1 MRAGVN
7 LKYISIGVLIL
18 MGALFYFINQSNKA
32 STERLRQAEI
42 AHQQK
47 LQNERQAVADSQK
60 KHEIELRL
68 KDVEKKKTEQAFEL
82 EKSQKIAVEQQEYKL
97 FMSLLAKWM
106 SQDNIAGS
114 TARITASTP
123 VTELRKIHDELR
135 STNITGCLRGAK
147 IKLLDAMNDN
157 LTMYLYFMQND
168 TKGNLEIPNLK
179 INYLNKLS
187 DSIELSTNC
196 KNQFGLKSNS

>member
-1 MRAGVN
+1 
-7 LKYISIGVLIL
+7 

>member
-1 MRAGVN
+1 M
-7 LKYISIGVLIL
+7 KYLIIGLLVLASG
-18 MGALFYFINQSNKA
+18 MFYFMHQSNKA
-32 STERLRQAEI
+32 SAERLKQAEI

-47 LQNERQAVADSQK
+47 LEMEKQAEAEAQK
-60 KHEIELRL
+60 KHEMELKAKQAER
-68 KDVEKKKTEQAFEL
+68 KKIEQAAEL
-82 EKSQKIAVEQQEYKL
+82 EKAQKIEIEQQEYKL

-114 TARITASTP
+114 TSRIAASAP

-135 STNITGCLRGAK
+135 STNITGCLKDAK
-147 IKLLDAMNDN
+147 GKLLDAMNDD

-168 TKGNLEIPNLK
+168 IRGNLK
-179 INYLNKLS
+179 IPDLKVSYLNKLS
-187 DSIELSTNC
+187 NAIELSTGC

>member
-1 MRAGVN
+1 MN

-114 TARITASTP
+114 TARIAASTS

-179 INYLNKLS
+179 VNYLNKLS